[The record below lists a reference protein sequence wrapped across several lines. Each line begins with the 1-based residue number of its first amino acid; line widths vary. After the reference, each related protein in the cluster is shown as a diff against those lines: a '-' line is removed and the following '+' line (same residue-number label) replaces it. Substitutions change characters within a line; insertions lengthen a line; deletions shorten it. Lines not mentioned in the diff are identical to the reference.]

1 MDSHYPFRHKTRFQL
16 QCLRTKLCM
25 MKPEKN
31 DLFIIDL
38 SRAEGNIFHNQT
50 NNRKIMTKTPLNLT
64 DIKILTSLQKDARIT
79 NQTLAEQLGMSASP
93 CWRKVRKLEE
103 DEVIQG
109 YRAVLDRR
117 KIGLGVM
124 VFVRVSIDSHS
135 EAEARKFE
143 QEVMELED
151 VVACYSIGGDADFLL
166 QVVSRDLDSYAE
178 FSMSVIRRLPGI
190 KEMQSMF
197 VLKEIKPF
205 VAFPI
210 KKPKQD

>member
-1 MDSHYPFRHKTRFQL
+1 MTLST
-16 QCLRTKLCM
+16 
-25 MKPEKN
+25 
-31 DLFIIDL
+31 ID
-38 SRAEGNIFHNQT
+38 
-50 NNRKIMTKTPLNLT
+50 M
-64 DIKILTSLQKDARIT
+64 KILALLQNDARVT
-79 NQTLAEQLGMSASP
+79 NQTLADQIGMSASP

-109 YRAVLDRR
+109 YRAVLNRK

-143 QEVMELED
+143 QEVTALDD

-166 QVVSRDLDSYAE
+166 QVVAQDLDAYAD
-178 FSMSVIRRLPGI
+178 FAMKVIRRLPGI

-197 VLKEIKPF
+197 VLKEIKPL
-205 VAFPI
+205 VSYPI
-210 KKPKQD
+210 KA